1 MFLHL
6 CVNTAG
12 AVNYSY
18 LQHVYCLSPCSVTA
32 WHVSDLK
39 LFVLP
44 PIDPW
49 CVVSALCLWFDSIC
63 TVDEET
69 GPTVRFSGFGER
81 DFVCTHRKQ
90 LLFSLSLIVTVQPA
104 NHSAKM
110 QMRHN
115 TGKEVQHEAVSPAAD
130 FRPTSAAVFEAH
142 FTRLPT
148 QSCIIIFKD
157 SSNLHFYSS
166 DMCFLW

>member
-6 CVNTAG
+6 CMNTAG

-18 LQHVYCLSPCSVTA
+18 LQHVCCLSPCSVTA

-49 CVVSALCLWFDSIC
+49 YVVSALCLWFDSIC

-69 GPTVRFSGFGER
+69 RPTVRFSGFWRAWLRLHTQEA
-81 DFVCTHRKQ
+81 VT
-90 LLFSLSLIVTVQPA
+90 FSLSLIVTVQPA

-110 QMRHN
+110 QMRHD
-115 TGKEVQHEAVSPAAD
+115 TGKEVQHEANLQQQTSDLLQLLCVWGSLHSPAN
-130 FRPTSAAVFEAH
+130 SK
-142 FTRLPT
+142 LYY
-148 QSCIIIFKD
+148 
-157 SSNLHFYSS
+157 NL
-166 DMCFLW
+166 

>member
-6 CVNTAG
+6 CMNTAG

-18 LQHVYCLSPCSVTA
+18 LQHVYCLSPCSITA

-49 CVVSALCLWFDSIC
+49 YVMSALCLWFDSIC

-69 GPTVRFSGFGER
+69 RPTVRFSGFGER

-90 LLFSLSLIVTVQPA
+90 LLFLSSLIVTVQPA

-110 QMRHN
+110 QMRHD
-115 TGKEVQHEAVSPAAD
+115 TGKEVQHEANLQQQTLDLLQPLCVWGSLHSPAN
-130 FRPTSAAVFEAH
+130 SK
-142 FTRLPT
+142 LYY
-148 QSCIIIFKD
+148 
-157 SSNLHFYSS
+157 NL
-166 DMCFLW
+166 

>member
-6 CVNTAG
+6 CMNTAG
-12 AVNYSY
+12 AVSYSY

-49 CVVSALCLWFDSIC
+49 YVVSAPLPVVWQHLHSRWR
-63 TVDEET
+63 DEAYSA
-69 GPTVRFSGFGER
+69 VFRFWRAWLRLHTQEAVTLS
-81 DFVCTHRKQ
+81 
-90 LLFSLSLIVTVQPA
+90 LFLIVTVQPA

-110 QMRHN
+110 QMRHRK
-115 TGKEVQHEAVSPAAD
+115 GGAARSESPAAD
-130 FRPTSAAVFEAH
+130 FRPTSAAVCL
-142 FTRLPT
+142 RLT
-148 QSCIIIFKD
+148 SLACQLKVV
-157 SSNLHFYSS
+157 L
-166 DMCFLW
+166 

>member
-12 AVNYSY
+12 AVSFSY

-49 CVVSALCLWFDSIC
+49 YVVSAPLPVVWQHLHSRWR
-63 TVDEET
+63 DEAYSA
-69 GPTVRFSGFGER
+69 VFRFWRAWLRLHTQEA
-81 DFVCTHRKQ
+81 VT
-90 LLFSLSLIVTVQPA
+90 FSLSLIVTVQPA
-104 NHSAKM
+104 NHSAKV
-110 QMRHN
+110 QMRHD
-115 TGKEVQHEAVSPAAD
+115 TGKEVQHKANLQQQILDLLQLLCVWGSLHSPA
-130 FRPTSAAVFEAH
+130 
-142 FTRLPT
+142 
-148 QSCIIIFKD
+148 
-157 SSNLHFYSS
+157 NLKLYYN
-166 DMCFLW
+166 L